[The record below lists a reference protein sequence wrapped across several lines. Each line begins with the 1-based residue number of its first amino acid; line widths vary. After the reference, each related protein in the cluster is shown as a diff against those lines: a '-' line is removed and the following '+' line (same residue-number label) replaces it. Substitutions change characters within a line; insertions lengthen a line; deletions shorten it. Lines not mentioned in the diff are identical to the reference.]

1 VSALDPQ
8 ELDAVREL
16 INIASGNAATAL
28 SMLVGQRTMISV
40 PRVTLEPIERIASIT
55 GTPNQPTVVITMQML
70 GDVTGFLLFLMPV
83 ARAHALSAMLLRLA
97 EPKSGDFDA
106 AGRSSLQETA
116 NMLAGAYVGALGLLI
131 QGTVMI
137 TVPAFGIEPPDD
149 VLERYRQSA
158 VSMRQALCIE
168 TSITIGTGLAPCG
181 AHIVLLPLAG
191 AVEALVGA
199 LQLEG

>member
-1 VSALDPQ
+1 MSTLDPT

-83 ARAHALSAMLLRLA
+83 ARAHALSAMLLGLA

-106 AGRSSLQETA
+106 SGRSSLQETA
-116 NMLAGAYVGALGLLI
+116 NMLAGAYVGALGMLI

-137 TVPAFGIEPPDD
+137 SVPAFGIEPPDD

-158 VSMRQALCIE
+158 VSLRQALCIE

-199 LQLEG
+199 LQLGG

>member
-1 VSALDPQ
+1 VSTLDPT

-55 GTPNQPTVVITMQML
+55 GTPNEPTVVITMQML
-70 GDVTGFLLFLMPV
+70 GDVAGFLLFLMPV
-83 ARAHALSAMLLRLA
+83 ARAHALSAMLLGLA

-106 AGRSSLQETA
+106 SGRSSLQETA

-158 VSMRQALCIE
+158 ASMQQALCIE

-181 AHIVLLPLAG
+181 AHIVLLPLDG

-199 LQLEG
+199 LQLPG